1 MIDFASD
8 VPLFVACSSI
18 IDQDTAKKA
27 NYLGFDL
34 VMETPFNS
42 NQV

>member
-18 IDQDTAKKA
+18 IDQDTEKKA
-27 NYLGFDL
+27 NDLGFDL
-34 VMETPFNS
+34 VMETLINP